1 MTSIGKDDDLRSFD
15 VPEIARHSG
24 GYTIYKIVLQITPK
38 ELTENTYQVCIYF
51 NSNRLVLNTKMI
63 NIKYEKYF
71 FFPSSS
77 IGNVILIFE
86 SYTTSFTVIIK
97 LFIVQGNFQVFLIN
111 QDIWVLIYIYKI
123 NLLYLNKN
131 IFRTF

>member
-51 NSNRLVLNTKMI
+51 NSNRLILNTKMI

-71 FFPSSS
+71 FF
-77 IGNVILIFE
+77 LARLLE
-86 SYTTSFTVIIK
+86 T
-97 LFIVQGNFQVFLIN
+97 LF
-111 QDIWVLIYIYKI
+111 
-123 NLLYLNKN
+123 
-131 IFRTF
+131 

>member
-51 NSNRLVLNTKMI
+51 NSKRLILNTKK
-63 NIKYEKYF
+63 NF
-71 FFPSSS
+71 FSQLVYWKRYSDIRKLYDILHRYHQAIYRPGKFPSFPDKSGYMG
-77 IGNVILIFE
+77 I
-86 SYTTSFTVIIK
+86 
-97 LFIVQGNFQVFLIN
+97 
-111 QDIWVLIYIYKI
+111 DIYI
-123 NLLYLNKN
+123 
-131 IFRTF
+131 